1 MERGIHYAGA
11 KTSQIMLPN
20 RSSALA
26 SLAFVASIALSCL
39 ILVPKIFAD
48 SVGSDVDAF
57 DRDLGLERMGPNIVN
72 VDPSTIDSES
82 STSTPKHQTRK
93 KSAAS
98 HVSHLTNAL
107 SYQPSQSVTD
117 AVRGYMIAKLTQNDA
132 SALPAIEKRLANNSI
147 PKRFDQMFAHY
158 GFSDRNIGDTVAGY
172 LVVSWE
178 IVHNTNASADSM
190 GIRRVRETIRQR
202 MEQKGKVANL
212 SNADK
217 QKYSEIIKY
226 LTVLISD
233 EQNRLQRANNEA
245 GKRKL
250 ENQVAQPPLRIGL
263 DLRRLQLTDRGFVSG

>member
-1 MERGIHYAGA
+1 MLEP
-11 KTSQIMLPN
+11 KTSQIMVPN

-26 SLAFVASIALSCL
+26 PLSFVASIALSCL

-72 VDPSTIDSES
+72 VDPETIDSES
-82 STSTPKHQTRK
+82 STSTPKQQRTRK
-93 KSAAS
+93 KSPAS
-98 HVSHLTNAL
+98 HVPHLTNAL

-132 SALPAIEKRLANNSI
+132 STLPAIEKRFANNSI
-147 PKRFDQMFAHY
+147 PKRFDQIFARY

-178 IVHNTNASADSM
+178 IVHNTNASADST